1 LEWDFLF
8 KKFKMQFFKK
18 IKQHIHYRSIIFWII
33 MFGLLRLYGI
43 AEPPLETAHNWRQT
57 NVAMVARNFLE
68 VDNNIFFPRI
78 DIAGEKSGI
87 TGMEFPLFNY
97 LIYLLSLVFG
107 YQHWWGRLI
116 NLLVTST
123 GVFYF
128 YKIVRDYFSPRV
140 AFNAAFI
147 LLVSL
152 WFAYARK
159 VMPDT
164 FSMSL
169 VMIGSWYGLKYLEQ
183 ARGFKN
189 LLLYAILMLAG
200 ILSKL
205 PSGYVLVIFAPLLF
219 CRDIAV
225 RRKIIFVSLSAMLVF
240 LTALYYFG
248 WTPYLVERY
257 GFWYYYMGKPFGQG
271 AREIWENLPQTL
283 ARFYETALHY
293 IGFAFFV
300 AGIAIA
306 VLRSNKR
313 LLVVLVLTF
322 VAFAVFIIRAGFAFP
337 HHSYYIVP
345 FVPVMALVAGY
356 GVSIIN
362 NRKWMAIALALI
374 AIEGILNQQHD
385 FRIGKKEAALLHL
398 EAKLDSISQRGD
410 LIVINSG
417 IQPTPMYF
425 AHRRGWLTDNQNLM
439 QPSFI
444 DSLQQLGLQ
453 YIVVIRHTF
462 GTDVELDYPLA
473 FQDDD
478 FRIYQPGTKV
488 INNK

>member
-1 LEWDFLF
+1 
-8 KKFKMQFFKK
+8 MQFFNK
-18 IKQHIHYRSIIFWII
+18 IKPLFNLRSITFWIV

-43 AEPPLETAHNWRQT
+43 AQPPLEVAHNWRQT

-68 VDNNIFFPRI
+68 VDNNILFPRI
-78 DIAGEKSGI
+78 DIAGQKSGI

-97 LIYLLSLVFG
+97 LIYLLSLIFG
-107 YQHWWGRLI
+107 YQHWYGRLI
-116 NLLVTST
+116 NLVVTSIGT
-123 GVFYF
+123 FYF
-128 YKIVRDYFSPRV
+128 YKIIRQSFSEKL
-140 AFNAAFI
+140 AFNATFI

-152 WFAYARK
+152 WFAYGRK
-159 VMPDT
+159 IMPDT

-169 VMIGSWYGLKYLEQ
+169 VMAGSWYGLNYLVQ
-183 ARGFKN
+183 VRGFKN
-189 LLLYAILMLAG
+189 LLLYTILVLAG

-219 CRDIAV
+219 CPNIAV
-225 RRKIIFVSLSAMLVF
+225 RRKIIFVSLSAIIVLA
-240 LTALYYFG
+240 TALYYFG
-248 WTPYLVERY
+248 WMPYLVERY

-283 ARFYETALHY
+283 GRFYETALHF

-300 AGIAIA
+300 IGIIIAI
-306 VLRSNKR
+306 LHHNKK
-313 LLVVLVLTF
+313 LLIVLVLTF
-322 VAFAVFIIRAGFAFP
+322 AAFAVFIIRAGFAFP

-362 NRKWMAIALALI
+362 NRKWMAIALAII

-385 FRIGKKEAALLHL
+385 FRIGKQEAAMLHL
-398 EAKLDSISQRGD
+398 QADLDSISQRDD

-425 AHRRGWLTDNQNLM
+425 AHRRGWLAENQNLT
-439 QPSFI
+439 QPAFV

-462 GTDVELDYPLA
+462 GTDVQLPYPLVL
-473 FQDDD
+473 QNDD
-478 FRIYQPGTKV
+478 FKIYQPGR
-488 INNK
+488 INSNHK